1 MVETE
6 MLDALVGKEELLVE
20 IEEMIHRLDTEIDN
34 IVDFECCWMDK
45 QLAQTIG
52 KVHMAQHAA
61 LEYLTQARE
70 ALLYMQD

>member
-1 MVETE
+1 MVDTE
-6 MLDALVGKEELLVE
+6 MLDALVGKEELLSE
-20 IEEMIHRLDTEIDN
+20 IVEMIHRLDTEIDN
-34 IVDFECCWMDK
+34 IVDFEYCWMDK